1 LFAENFA
8 EATAFAAGTSVP
20 LVAAFVDYPGS
31 AFAVRGKY
39 AEAAGRFFEI
49 QTEHSAYQFAFVAGQ
64 SESTVVAL
72 VVA

>member
-1 LFAENFA
+1 M
-8 EATAFAAGTSVP
+8 P